1 MERTKKRIHLG
12 MFHKFAL
19 VIILCGLAP
28 MIILVT
34 VLFRSMLSQYRQVI
48 TANYQQA
55 AISVG
60 SRIDNML
67 SAYNTITK
75 MPYYYNFSGNGASAS
90 YLTFDRF
97 RQIVYGIGYDPET
110 MEKERKNDMEIFLR
124 NLMSTDTYI
133 MAAHFIGE
141 DLNGNEV
148 SFHVNI
154 WGNYF
159 QNMDP
164 FYQAIDRENLDKTSK
179 KMMLYP
185 IHEDQYLTGG
195 MINQVFTVARNY
207 FDLRGSIQNMNY
219 VGTLYLDI
227 DARKIS
233 SLVDSVNFV
242 EEEKLYVLQDN
253 SLCFYSNQPNTTGTL
268 LDMKTLENQKT
279 GMLLEAPSSE
289 YGVSTV
295 LEIDTRKAFAA
306 IQNLYQIMYLLIGL
320 SIAALV
326 AGSIFF
332 SRKLTGPLTEM
343 MIQMK
348 RVEQGDFD
356 ISLPSSRSDEI
367 GVLSS
372 RFNQMSA
379 ALKTYINKSY
389 VAQIKQNE
397 AELTALKSQ
406 IYPHFL
412 YNTLE
417 IIRMTAL
424 ENEDTQVS
432 SMIEALSEQ
441 IHYLI
446 GPVKDLVPL
455 RKEVEI
461 VGKYVFLLNCRIQG
475 NIQFEV
481 LGNHL
486 DTLMVPKLILQPIVE
501 NAYIHGI
508 KPKGGKGRI
517 FMETSRTDS
526 RLEIS
531 IMDDGVGMDEE
542 QLAKMEQLL
551 NGDAIGIKDEYNWK
565 SIGLKNVHDRIR
577 YLYGEEYGVKVT
589 SSPGFGTIVRLLLPL
604 MEGEITYDQNDYRR

>member
-207 FDLRGSIQNMNY
+207 FDLRGSIQN
-219 VGTLYLDI
+219 I
-227 DARKIS
+227 R
-233 SLVDSVNFV
+233 
-242 EEEKLYVLQDN
+242 
-253 SLCFYSNQPNTTGTL
+253 
-268 LDMKTLENQKT
+268 
-279 GMLLEAPSSE
+279 
-289 YGVSTV
+289 
-295 LEIDTRKAFAA
+295 
-306 IQNLYQIMYLLIGL
+306 
-320 SIAALV
+320 
-326 AGSIFF
+326 
-332 SRKLTGPLTEM
+332 
-343 MIQMK
+343 
-348 RVEQGDFD
+348 
-356 ISLPSSRSDEI
+356 PSSR
-367 GVLSS
+367 
-372 RFNQMSA
+372 
-379 ALKTYINKSY
+379 
-389 VAQIKQNE
+389 
-397 AELTALKSQ
+397 
-406 IYPHFL
+406 
-412 YNTLE
+412 
-417 IIRMTAL
+417 
-424 ENEDTQVS
+424 
-432 SMIEALSEQ
+432 
-441 IHYLI
+441 
-446 GPVKDLVPL
+446 
-455 RKEVEI
+455 
-461 VGKYVFLLNCRIQG
+461 
-475 NIQFEV
+475 
-481 LGNHL
+481 
-486 DTLMVPKLILQPIVE
+486 
-501 NAYIHGI
+501 
-508 KPKGGKGRI
+508 
-517 FMETSRTDS
+517 
-526 RLEIS
+526 
-531 IMDDGVGMDEE
+531 
-542 QLAKMEQLL
+542 
-551 NGDAIGIKDEYNWK
+551 
-565 SIGLKNVHDRIR
+565 
-577 YLYGEEYGVKVT
+577 
-589 SSPGFGTIVRLLLPL
+589 
-604 MEGEITYDQNDYRR
+604 